1 MHGIWLEDNKVT
13 LRDDLPIPSPQ
24 LNEVLIKV
32 LKAGICHTDLELIKG
47 YYPYTGILGHEFVG
61 EVVQGPAKL
70 LNKRVVANIN
80 LSCQKCEYCQKGLS
94 NHCPN
99 RDVLGIV
106 NKNGTFAQ
114 YITMPIDN
122 VFNVPDQVSSL
133 EACFTEPVA
142 AVLQI
147 LEQIQIKPSDKVLII
162 GDGKIGQ
169 LVTQILCH
177 HSYEVFL
184 VGHHPFK
191 YLPYQDEGVTVGNE
205 SLITGAHFD
214 YVIECSSHTSGL
226 ELALKAVKPK
236 GTIVL
241 KTTLI
246 GKHTVNLAD
255 LVVNE
260 NTLIGSRCGPFKPAL
275 RLLANNAI
283 NITQLFEKEYSLKQ
297 GIEAIEHAKRSETK
311 KIIINCE
318 I

>member
-1 MHGIWLEDNKVT
+1 MLGIWLEDNKVT

-47 YYPYTGILGHEFVG
+47 YYPFTGVLGHEFVG
-61 EVVQGPAKL
+61 EVVQGPKKL

-80 LSCQKCEYCQKGLS
+80 LSCNKCEYCQKGLS
-94 NHCPN
+94 KHCPKRN
-99 RDVLGIV
+99 VLGIV
-106 NKNGTFAQ
+106 NKNGTFSE
-114 YITMPIDN
+114 YITMPIEN
-122 VFNVPDQVSSL
+122 LYNVPDKVSSL

-142 AVLQI
+142 SVLQI
-147 LEQIQIKPSDKVLII
+147 LEQIHIKPTDKVLII

-169 LVTQILCH
+169 LVTQVLCL

-184 VGHHPFK
+184 VGHHPHK
-191 YLPYQDEGVTVGNE
+191 YLTYKDKGVIVGNE
-205 SLITGAHFD
+205 SLITGAYFD

-236 GTIVL
+236 GTVVL
-241 KTTLI
+241 KTTLT
-246 GKHTVNLAD
+246 GKHAFNLAE

-260 NTLIGSRCGPFKPAL
+260 ISLIGSRCGPFLPAL
-275 RLLANNAI
+275 RLLANNII
-283 NITQLFEKEYSLKQ
+283 NITHLFEREYSLKQ
-297 GIEAIEHAKRSETK
+297 GLEAIEHAKLSQTK